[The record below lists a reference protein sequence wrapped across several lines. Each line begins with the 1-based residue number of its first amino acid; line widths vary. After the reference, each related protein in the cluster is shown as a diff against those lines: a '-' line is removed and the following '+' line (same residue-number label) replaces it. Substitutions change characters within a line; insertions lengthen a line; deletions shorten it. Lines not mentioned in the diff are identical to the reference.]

1 MFETVRRKFTKEPEY
16 VNPFAD
22 FIRNASAGKKKKV
35 FEHVMREAIED
46 QRKLM
51 ERARKDQSTHNAVE
65 VGPKKRV

>member
-22 FIRNASAGKKKKV
+22 FIRNASASKKKKV

-51 ERARKDQSTHNAVE
+51 ERAEKDQSIQNAVE